1 MARAIPKMNENDCE
15 MPPRTA
21 RGWCPRGCMA
31 VTRVVPYASQGLK
44 EPWHVVQCQ
53 RCQLMFT
60 DPKPPADD
68 WERYYPSDYHPYQV
82 KAPFGWRK
90 RLGRV
95 VEASI
100 AKLGAHQGFERIATM
115 FLDPTIVPPFGNRK
129 MLDIGCGAADYMVRL
144 RDAGWDVLGL
154 EPSPHAAER
163 ARSTYGVK
171 IVEDVFPSKK
181 LPCGAFDLVTAQQ
194 VLEHL
199 ENPITAIEKMRDL
212 LCPTGRLLL
221 TVPNAAS
228 WSSRFF
234 GAAWIGWDL
243 PRHLTHFTPES
254 LSAMVRECGF
264 RVLRV
269 HSIRQGGWIRTS
281 ASLAEEVGLPRNRRW
296 FTSRQI
302 SNLMVSCA
310 RLLDRSDSLFFL
322 AERVD

>member
-1 MARAIPKMNENDCE
+1 MARAIPKSSESDGE
-15 MPPRTA
+15 LPRRTT
-21 RGWCPRGCMA
+21 RGYCPRGCTA
-31 VTRVVPYASQGLK
+31 VTRIVPHASEGLK

-68 WERYYPSDYHPYQV
+68 WERYYPSNYYPYQV

-90 RLGRV
+90 RLGRSF
-95 VEASI
+95 EAGI
-100 AKLGAHQGFERIATM
+100 AKLGTRHGWNRLASM

-129 MLDIGCGAADYMVRL
+129 MVDIGCGAADYMIRL

-171 IVEDVFPSKK
+171 VVEDMFPSKK
-181 LPCGAFDLVTAQQ
+181 LPSGSFDLVTAQQ

-199 ENPITAIEKMRDL
+199 ENPLDAIENMRNL
-212 LCPTGRLLL
+212 LRPKGWLLL

-243 PRHLTHFTPES
+243 PRHLTHFTPNS
-254 LSAMVRECGF
+254 LSEMARECGF
-264 RVLRV
+264 RVRRV

-281 ASLAEEVGLPRNRRW
+281 ASQANEVGLPRSRRW

-302 SNLMVSCA
+302 SNGMVSLA
-310 RLLDRSDSLFFL
+310 RLADRSDSLFLL